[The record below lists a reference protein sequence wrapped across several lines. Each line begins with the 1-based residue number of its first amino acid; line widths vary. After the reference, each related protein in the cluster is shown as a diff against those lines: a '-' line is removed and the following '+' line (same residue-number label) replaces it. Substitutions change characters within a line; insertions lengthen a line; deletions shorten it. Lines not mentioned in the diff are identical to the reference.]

1 MSGRCGRRR
10 TGREGSD
17 RLRWGVRLGFIS
29 DREEGRIGHRPS
41 TIGLKGRCRS
51 GDCGI
56 FGGHL
61 EESRPKDSLH
71 SRLAGPCLAR
81 KCGRFA
87 TRNGALRPGR
97 DAVFRRGRADVSG
110 NRTVLQR
117 TAGPNRRFSREPW
130 AALDGSPENR
140 AKKTLAI
147 PAAWPRFSRA
157 STRSNNR
164 LTLFDPERH
173 RKGRTWSPMAG
184 QHHRCVGCGP
194 AGNPRVPA
202 PGPLTALRSLPNAP
216 PGISPPPHGPGQARR
231 GVSVSTPLTEVHA

>member
-1 MSGRCGRRR
+1 MAKSSAFVLRNPDRRIRCNP
-10 TGREGSD
+10 D
-17 RLRWGVRLGFIS
+17 ALDHVL
-29 DREEGRIGHRPS
+29 
-41 TIGLKGRCRS
+41 
-51 GDCGI
+51 
-56 FGGHL
+56 L
-61 EESRPKDSLH
+61 ENAAGSRPK
-71 SRLAGPCLAR
+71 
-81 KCGRFA
+81 
-87 TRNGALRPGR
+87 TGAFQPGR
-97 DAVFRRGRADVSG
+97 DAEFRRGRADVSG

-184 QHHRCVGCGP
+184 QHHRCVGCETQGP
-194 AGNPRVPA
+194 PGGSNRRFMLYGRSGRSTPGNPA
-202 PGPLTALRSLPNAP
+202 DRS
-216 PGISPPPHGPGQARR
+216 RR
-231 GVSVSTPLTEVHA
+231 GD